1 MKTIGYAT
9 HSKDSQLEPFNF
21 ERRNLRSNDVAIEIL
36 YSGICHSDLHQARN
50 DWGWHEQ
57 YDIEYQA
64 QLNHHESAQN
74 RSVFLREG

>member
-9 HSKDSQLEPFNF
+9 HSKDSPLEPFNF

-50 DWGWHEQ
+50 DWGFS
-57 YDIEYQA
+57 EY
-64 QLNHHESAQN
+64 LFPVMKLLEK
-74 RSVFLREG
+74 LLI